1 MTQGKSLLTPPKM
14 GESSWLATGAKAFA
28 EMVRASDRNK
38 YVSKMP
44 CEWSIDPPGHVSVPP
59 LDKKKGGLMGQT
71 WGEEKRGVLQPCTA
85 LPG

>member
-1 MTQGKSLLTPPKM
+1 M